1 MINHI
6 SIRDFAI
13 IKNTDVDFYS
23 GLNIITGETGSGKSI
38 VVTAISLALGSRA
51 DSSFVRFGT
60 DKAIIELSGE
70 IDGEEVI
77 ISREINS
84 NGKNLCKLNGR
95 LVTLSE
101 LQLTCQ
107 KLADIHGQYD
117 NQSLLNTE
125 NHLTLVDTYGFE
137 QINKLKSSYSNEY
150 QSYIEKKAKLNKL
163 LSLSSENARKLDF
176 YKFEISEIKSAKL
189 VPGEDTELE
198 ERLDMLK
205 NSEKITSDASHAY
218 DLIDGERGA
227 YSTLGSALSYI
238 ESLAEYSGKLN
249 ELLESCNDAY
259 YRLEEAVSVLR
270 DTVDEMTFDPSE
282 LDEAIERLELIKTL
296 KKKYGSTIEDILAY
310 CDNIEGE
317 LLTIENF
324 DDEKL
329 NLEASLSKSYE
340 ALISAGN
347 KLSKA
352 RKAVAQELSEKILIE
367 LNDLNFSGASLEIR
381 FESKSSPDEN
391 GLDDVEILI
400 STNKGEPLKPLVKTA
415 SGGEISRIML
425 AIKKIT
431 ASSDAIP
438 TLIFDEIDQGISG
451 QAAHVVGK
459 KLREISREK
468 QILCITH
475 LPQIA
480 AMADTA
486 YRIFKHS
493 DDSSTYTHIEKLD
506 SSAQIDEIARLIGG
520 ETITDATRKNAEE
533 LIESAKNI

>member
-163 LSLSSENARKLDF
+163 LSLSSVNARKLDF

-238 ESLAEYSGKLN
+238 ESLAEYSGKLS

-282 LDEAIERLELIKTL
+282 LDDAIERLELIKSL

-310 CDNIEGE
+310 CDSIEGE

-347 KLSKA
+347 KLSEA
-352 RKAVAQELSEKILIE
+352 RKAVAKDLSKKILIE
-367 LNDLNFSGASLEIR
+367 LNDLNFSGAALEIR
-381 FESKSSPDEN
+381 FEPKSSLDEN

-459 KLREISREK
+459 KLREIARDK

-520 ETITDATRKNAEE
+520 ESITDATRKNAEE

>member
-125 NHLTLVDTYGFE
+125 KHLTLVDTYGFE

-347 KLSKA
+347 KLSEA

-367 LNDLNFSGASLEIR
+367 LNDLNFL
-381 FESKSSPDEN
+381 
-391 GLDDVEILI
+391 
-400 STNKGEPLKPLVKTA
+400 
-415 SGGEISRIML
+415 
-425 AIKKIT
+425 
-431 ASSDAIP
+431 P
-438 TLIFDEIDQGISG
+438 T
-451 QAAHVVGK
+451 
-459 KLREISREK
+459 
-468 QILCITH
+468 T
-475 LPQIA
+475 
-480 AMADTA
+480 
-486 YRIFKHS
+486 
-493 DDSSTYTHIEKLD
+493 
-506 SSAQIDEIARLIGG
+506 
-520 ETITDATRKNAEE
+520 
-533 LIESAKNI
+533 

>member
-1 MINHI
+1 
-6 SIRDFAI
+6 
-13 IKNTDVDFYS
+13 
-23 GLNIITGETGSGKSI
+23 
-38 VVTAISLALGSRA
+38 
-51 DSSFVRFGT
+51 
-60 DKAIIELSGE
+60 
-70 IDGEEVI
+70 
-77 ISREINS
+77 
-84 NGKNLCKLNGR
+84 
-95 LVTLSE
+95 
-101 LQLTCQ
+101 
-107 KLADIHGQYD
+107 
-117 NQSLLNTE
+117 
-125 NHLTLVDTYGFE
+125 
-137 QINKLKSSYSNEY
+137 
-150 QSYIEKKAKLNKL
+150 
-163 LSLSSENARKLDF
+163 
-176 YKFEISEIKSAKL
+176 
-189 VPGEDTELE
+189 
-198 ERLDMLK
+198 
-205 NSEKITSDASHAY
+205 
-218 DLIDGERGA
+218 
-227 YSTLGSALSYI
+227 
-238 ESLAEYSGKLN
+238 
-249 ELLESCNDAY
+249 
-259 YRLEEAVSVLR
+259 
-270 DTVDEMTFDPSE
+270 MTFDPSE
-282 LDEAIERLELIKTL
+282 LDDAIERLELIKSL

-347 KLSKA
+347 KLSEA
-352 RKAVAQELSEKILIE
+352 RKAVAKDLSNKILIE
-367 LNDLNFSGASLEIR
+367 LNDLNFSGAALEIC
-381 FESKSSPDEN
+381 FKSKSSPDEN

-506 SSAQIDEIARLIGG
+506 SGAQIDEIARLIGG

>member
-51 DSSFVRFGT
+51 DSSFVRYGS

-70 IDGEEVI
+70 IDGKEVI

-107 KLADIHGQYD
+107 KIADIHGQYD

-125 NHLTLVDTYGFE
+125 NHLMLVDTYGFDK
-137 QINKLKSSYSNEY
+137 INEFKNDYADEY
-150 QSYIEKKAKLNKL
+150 QSYIDKKAKLNKL
-163 LSLSSENARKLDF
+163 ISLSSENARKLDF
-176 YKFEISEIKSAKL
+176 YKFEISEIKAAKL

-218 DLIDGERGA
+218 ELIDGEHGA

-270 DTVDEMTFDPSE
+270 DTADEMTFDPSE
-282 LDEAIERLELIKTL
+282 LDEAIERLELIKSL

-329 NLEASLSKSYE
+329 NLEASLLKSYD
-340 ALISAGN
+340 ALIAAGN
-347 KLSKA
+347 KLSEV
-352 RKAVAQELSEKILIE
+352 RKAVANELSEKILIE
-367 LNDLNFSGASLEIR
+367 LNDLNFSGPALEIR
-381 FESKSSPDEN
+381 FDPKSIPDES
-391 GLDDVEILI
+391 GLDNVEILI

-459 KLREISREK
+459 KLKEIAFDK

-486 YRIFKHS
+486 YRIFKRS
-493 DDSSTYTHIEKLD
+493 DDSSTYTHIEKLN
-506 SSAQIDEIARLIGG
+506 SNAQINEIARLIGG
-520 ETITDATRKNAEE
+520 ETITDASRKNAEE
-533 LIESAKNI
+533 LINSAKNI

>member
-163 LSLSSENARKLDF
+163 LSLSSENARILDF

-238 ESLAEYSGKLN
+238 ESLAEYSGKLS

-282 LDEAIERLELIKTL
+282 LDDAIERLELIKSL

-310 CDNIEGE
+310 CDSIEGE

-347 KLSKA
+347 KLSEA
-352 RKAVAQELSEKILIE
+352 RKAVAKDLSKKILIE
-367 LNDLNFSGASLEIR
+367 LNDLNFSGAALEIR
-381 FESKSSPDEN
+381 FEPKSSPDEN

-506 SSAQIDEIARLIGG
+506 SGAQIDEIARLIGG

>member
-150 QSYIEKKAKLNKL
+150 QSYIEKKVKLNKL

-282 LDEAIERLELIKTL
+282 LDEAIERLELIKSL

-367 LNDLNFSGASLEIR
+367 LNDLNFSGAALEIR

-400 STNKGEPLKPLVKTA
+400 STNKGEPLKPLVKT
-415 SGGEISRIML
+415 
-425 AIKKIT
+425 
-431 ASSDAIP
+431 
-438 TLIFDEIDQGISG
+438 
-451 QAAHVVGK
+451 
-459 KLREISREK
+459 
-468 QILCITH
+468 
-475 LPQIA
+475 
-480 AMADTA
+480 
-486 YRIFKHS
+486 
-493 DDSSTYTHIEKLD
+493 
-506 SSAQIDEIARLIGG
+506 
-520 ETITDATRKNAEE
+520 
-533 LIESAKNI
+533 